1 MESNQHIGHN
11 VDVENIEKFFE
22 VLGKFYVCFEGN
34 KVIDNE
40 GSFADVVL
48 PSEFF
53 KSVVQKLKDYYSKN
67 VNKINDFKK
76 IVINEQI
83 YGKSVD
89 LEFVVISRK
98 NKVFFILVNDNY
110 VRYEFFRTSIL
121 NTLSHELKT
130 PLTIIKGYIQYV
142 MKSFSNESNLSNI
155 MATMLSETYR
165 LEEIISELIEVSKFY
180 SDNVIIR
187 KDVFSVKNLI
197 SMVVNKFEPKIKS
210 RDIKLEIEIV
220 SNDFEVIADFE
231 KIRYVISELIE
242 NSIKYGKNR
251 ILIRTFED
259 FDGFYFEV
267 IDNGRGM
274 PKEIQKNIFN
284 LFVRTDNE
292 LNRKI
297 YGLGVGLFLVKKIVE
312 AHKGEVIIKS
322 KVNKGTKVT
331 IFIPRNFS
339 PSHSLFAGR

>member
-1 MESNQHIGHN
+1 MDSNQQVGN
-11 VDVENIEKFFE
+11 KVDVENIEKFFE
-22 VLGKFYVCFEGN
+22 ILGKFYVCFEGN
-34 KVIDNE
+34 KVIDNK
-40 GSFADVVL
+40 SAFTDVVL
-48 PSEFF
+48 PPEFF
-53 KSVVQKLKDYYSKN
+53 TSVVHKLKDYYSKN
-67 VNKINDFKK
+67 VNKITDYKK
-76 IVINEQI
+76 VVINEHI
-83 YGKSVD
+83 HGKSVD
-89 LEFVVISRK
+89 LEFVVISKK
-98 NKVFFILVNDNY
+98 NKLFFILVNDNY

-142 MKSFSNESNLSNI
+142 MKSFANESNLSNI

-180 SDNVIIR
+180 SDNVMIR
-187 KDVFSVKNLI
+187 RDVFSVKSLI
-197 SMVVNKFEPKIKS
+197 NMVVNKFEPKIKS
-210 RDIKLEIEIV
+210 RDIRLEIEIV
-220 SNDFEVIADFE
+220 NDDFEVIADFE

-242 NSIKYGKNR
+242 NSIKYGKDK
-251 ILIRTFED
+251 IVIRAFED
-259 FDGFYFEV
+259 FDGFYFEI

-274 PKEIQKNIFN
+274 PREIQKNIFN

-312 AHKGEVIIKS
+312 AHKGEVSIKS

-331 IFIPRNFS
+331 IFIPRNFN
-339 PSHSLFAGR
+339 PSHSLFAGK